1 MNTLEPLPPCLQA
14 KIEWARNDVAA
25 RVGGTYLE
33 KVLDYEL
40 FSLEQRF
47 DEATRQSLK
56 TLAMAALE
64 YAQHVLYLA
73 DKYAKPG

>member
-1 MNTLEPLPPCLQA
+1 MDTPEPLPPYLEA
-14 KIEWARNDVAA
+14 KIRWARQDVTAKI
-25 RVGGTYLE
+25 RGTYLE
-33 KVLDYEL
+33 KVLDFEL

-47 DEATRQSLK
+47 EEAIRQGSK
-56 TLAMAALE
+56 KLAMSALE

>member
-1 MNTLEPLPPCLQA
+1 MDTPEPLPPYLEA
-14 KIEWARNDVAA
+14 KIKWAREDVTAKI
-25 RVGGTYLE
+25 RGTYLE

-47 DEATRQSLK
+47 DEATRQGSK
-56 TLAMAALE
+56 QLAMAALE
-64 YAQHVLYLA
+64 YAQQVLYLA

>member
-1 MNTLEPLPPCLQA
+1 MDTPEPLPPYLEA
-14 KIEWARNDVAA
+14 KIKWAREDVTAKI
-25 RVGGTYLE
+25 RGTYLE

-47 DEATRQSLK
+47 DEATRRGSKAL
-56 TLAMAALE
+56 TMAALE
-64 YAQHVLYLA
+64 YAQQVLYLA